1 LNELTDLLQRIIGLL
16 DRAGIG
22 HMVAGSFAS
31 TYHGAVR
38 MTQDL
43 DLVIDADAPSL
54 ETFVR
59 SLPEDTYYVSE
70 EAARDAL
77 RRRSMFNVVDMTTGW
92 KVDFILR
99 KVRPFS
105 IEEFRR
111 RKPAR
116 LFDVDVFVASP
127 EDTILTKLEWA
138 SMSGSE
144 RQMGDVAGILAAKGN
159 DIDEA
164 YVERW
169 AAELGVL
176 DLWRKVKG

>member
-1 LNELTDLLQRIIGLL
+1 
-16 DRAGIG
+16 
-22 HMVAGSFAS
+22 
-31 TYHGAVR
+31 
-38 MTQDL
+38 
-43 DLVIDADAPSL
+43 
-54 ETFVR
+54 
-59 SLPEDTYYVSE
+59 LPEDTYYVSE